1 MDDLTRLPAS
11 DPTELFRLRDGLY
24 GPEMVGAA
32 VVGLDFFT
40 RIAKAP
46 ADAPSVCA
54 SFGLAE
60 RPTDVMLTLF
70 CALGLLENRAGV
82 FHATKNA
89 QEFLVSDSP
98 WFIGP
103 YYTAFGER
111 PVVRNLLEVLRSGKP
126 AAWAGNRKGKPWAE
140 AMEDDAFAREF
151 TDTMDARGLY
161 LGPVLGRVLDLIG
174 HRKVL
179 DVGGGSGI
187 YSCCLVAAHPHL
199 QATVFEKP
207 PVDRATRKCIER
219 RGYAERVNVVTGD
232 MFEDELPGGYDV
244 HLWSNALHDWEAS
257 SVQSLLAKSFA
268 ALPAGGMVVI
278 HDTHINREKN
288 GPLPVAEHSVFL
300 MAVTQGKCYS
310 IGEIEA
316 MLGAAGFANFEFRET
331 ALDRSAITARRPP
344 V

>member
-1 MDDLTRLPAS
+1 MDDLTRLPATA
-11 DPTELFRLRDGLY
+11 PTELFRLRDGLY

-40 RIAKAP
+40 RIAQAP
-46 ADAPSVCA
+46 ADAPSICA
-54 SFGLAE
+54 SLGLAE

-70 CALGLLENRAGV
+70 CALGLVENRAGV
-82 FHATKNA
+82 FHVTKKA
-89 QEFLVSDSP
+89 QEFFVRDSP

-103 YYTAFGER
+103 YYTPFAER
-111 PVVRNLLEVLRSGKP
+111 PVVRNLLEVLRTGKP
-126 AAWAGNRKGKPWAE
+126 SAWAGNRNGKPWAE

-161 LGPVLGRVLDLIG
+161 LGPVLARTVDLSAHRRLLDIA
-174 HRKVL
+174 
-179 DVGGGSGI
+179 GGSGI
-187 YSCCLVAAHPHL
+187 YACCLAAANGQL
-199 QATVFEKP
+199 QAAVFEKP

-219 RGYAERVNVVTGD
+219 RGYAERVNVIRGD
-232 MFEDELPGGYDV
+232 MFEEELPGGYDV
-244 HLWSNALHDWEAS
+244 HLWSNALHDWDA
-257 SVQSLLAKSFA
+257 VTVRMLLGKSFA
-268 ALPAGGMVVI
+268 ALPAGGRVVI

-331 ALDRSAITARRPP
+331 ALDRSVITARRPL